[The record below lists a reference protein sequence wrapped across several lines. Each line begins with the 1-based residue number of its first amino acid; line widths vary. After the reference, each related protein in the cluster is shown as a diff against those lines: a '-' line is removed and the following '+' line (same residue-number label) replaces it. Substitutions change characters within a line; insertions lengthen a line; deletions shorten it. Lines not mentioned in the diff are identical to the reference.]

1 MMQGS
6 IFYQNTHNNQQ
17 RVHNSN
23 SVTFITSHEPAFI
36 TVSAPENDRPVVV
49 GVAPP
54 AALTDGAGIHP
65 VASTLT
71 AGAAHHLGVLK
82 HHIIPLLPSHLF

>member
-6 IFYQNTHNNQQ
+6 IFYQNTHNSQQ
-17 RVHNSN
+17 RVSKSN

-36 TVSAPENDRPVVV
+36 TVGAPENDCPVVV

-65 VASTLT
+65 VASTLA

-82 HHIIPLLPSHLF
+82 HQLIPLHLSRLF

>member
-23 SVTFITSHEPAFI
+23 SVTFITSHEAAFI

-54 AALTDGAGIHP
+54 AALTDSAGIHP
-65 VASTLT
+65 VASTLA

-82 HHIIPLLPSHLF
+82 HHISPLLPSHLF